1 MTTTPDQDTDLTA
14 SEWMAALS
22 PDFVDA
28 ICIVAE
34 DLNRKTYPSSRSW
47 LNDAIN
53 DFAKVLETVT
63 SGSIQSQNVAISA
76 LAARLIAKLADQR
89 TK

>member
-1 MTTTPDQDTDLTA
+1 MTTTPDQNTDLTA
-14 SEWMAALS
+14 SEWMAELS
-22 PDFVDA
+22 PDFQEA

-47 LNDAIN
+47 LNDTIN